1 MKYYIGW
8 DVGAWHC
15 SDSGESSKD
24 ALVILDENLTVQGVW
39 EGNLSSQILDASA
52 NIEAANSLLN
62 SLFKLCEF
70 NPDGTQGRQFLF
82 AIDTPLGWPDQFRQ
96 LLHWLELQEDSTNR
110 SNPPSIKRKIENPY
124 LHRRTETELG
134 SGLSTVQDQIGSQ
147 STKALFLLRSIGA
160 KSYSPGI
167 WQTPVI
173 ESTFIE
179 TYPAPCVRSLE
190 FLSVLKQVK
199 NTEKISSVDR
209 FDALVCAVLACV
221 FDNREAGLSL
231 TEPKDDISIEEGWI
245 FVPEKLLPIQVAV
258 SYGRLFENKLPTTS
272 VREVV
277 MNMQLGLVLHSAL
290 SKERLGWN
298 ESIVG
303 WLKKQSS
310 LGGLSD
316 NLTREKLRE
325 LFLVLNPSAKNI
337 NKKTKK
343 DRIPADSTFD
353 AIANQVNEILA
364 GTEQP

>member
-24 ALVILDENLTVQGVW
+24 ALVILDENLTVHGVW
-39 EGNLSSQILDASA
+39 EGNLSSHIVDACT
-52 NIEAANSLLN
+52 EAETSNCLLN
-62 SLFKLCEF
+62 SLCKLCEV
-70 NPDGTQGRQFLF
+70 NPLEIQGSAILF

-96 LLHWLELQEDSTNR
+96 LLQWLEQQEDFKNR
-110 SNPPSIKRKIENPY
+110 ISPPCIERKIENPY

-160 KSYSPGI
+160 TSNSPGVWKAPI
-167 WQTPVI
+167 I
-173 ESTFIE
+173 KSTFIE
-179 TYPAPCVRSLE
+179 TYPAPCVRSLD

-199 NTEKISSVDR
+199 NTENISSVDK
-209 FDALVCAVLACV
+209 FDALVCAALACV
-221 FDNREAGLSL
+221 FDNRKDGLSV

-245 FVPEKLLPIQVAV
+245 FVPKKLLPIQVAV

-290 SKERLGWN
+290 SKGRYGWN

-310 LGGLSD
+310 LDGLNDS
-316 NLTREKLRE
+316 LTGEKLRE
-325 LFLVLNPSAKNI
+325 LFLVLNPSTKNI

-343 DRIPADSTFD
+343 DKIPADSKFD
-353 AIANQVNEILA
+353 EIAKQVNEILA